1 MKNRTKYDLDLDLEK
16 FDQGKNFWNISN
28 KEN

>member
-1 MKNRTKYDLDLDLEK
+1 MKSRIKYDLDLDLEK
-16 FDQGKNFWNISN
+16 FNQGQNFWNISI